1 MKMKVFF
8 AMACLMAIT
17 AGGCSALFPTSAPP
31 MYYQIQ
37 VPLKSLQV
45 CNSPKKEPLRIWP
58 LDGPAPYDR
67 NALVLMTSS
76 HTVQVSSR
84 HRWITNPGE
93 MLAQAVTEAA
103 LQAQIFSVVNVPGS
117 PGSVPEL
124 QLAGRIREF
133 AFHVDQ
139 EKTQA
144 VLDVRIILWREAKP
158 QIIVFQK
165 SYRVTEPAFK
175 DASPEELTETMS
187 RAVARWIQEL
197 MNDLCQASLNKVS

>member
-1 MKMKVFF
+1 MKMKLFF
-8 AMACLMAIT
+8 GTVCLMALT
-17 AGGCSALFPTSAPP
+17 AGGCGALFPTSVPP
-31 MYYQIQ
+31 VYYQIQ
-37 VPLKSLQV
+37 VPLKSLEV

-67 NALVLMTSS
+67 NLLVLMTSS
-76 HTVQVSSR
+76 QAVQVSSR
-84 HRWITNPGE
+84 HRWITIPGE

-133 AFHVDQ
+133 AFHVNQ
-139 EKTQA
+139 EKTEA
-144 VLDVRIILWREAKP
+144 VLDVRIIVWREAKP
-158 QIIVFQK
+158 QKIVFQK
-165 SYRVTEPAFK
+165 TYRVTEPAFK
-175 DASPEELTETMS
+175 DASPEELTETMN

-197 MNDLCQASLNKVS
+197 MNDLCQASLNRAS